1 MKYISIFISL
11 LLAMPV
17 FSQDSTGYSQQ
28 EVIYGRRDGMALTM
42 LVLTPSTANG
52 KAIISLN
59 SGNWVSSNYRTD
71 RLIDKAKPFI
81 KSGYTVFLTMHCS
94 APRYAIPDAIKDVQR
109 AVQYVRHNAAV
120 YHIDSSLIGITGTSS
135 GGHLSLC
142 AGTANDIM
150 NVKSGDPV
158 ERVSSKVQAVAV
170 FCPPTDFLNYGKEG
184 ISPAGQKKLL
194 QELRL
199 LGAFNF
205 TEWDAKKYMY
215 VPVDDEA
222 KKLSIDSL
230 VSPAQMVTADDA
242 PTYMMHGDKD
252 ILVPMQQSKW
262 MEQKLKAAKVP
273 VELSIKEGAGH
284 GWKSMTEDQEHF
296 IRWFDTYLQVKR

>member
-1 MKYISIFISL
+1 MKYISIFVSL
-11 LLAMPV
+11 VLSVPAL
-17 FSQDSTGYSQQ
+17 SQDSTRYTQQ

-42 LVLTPSTANG
+42 LVLTPAAANG

-59 SGNWVSSNYRTD
+59 SGNWVSSYHRMD
-71 RLIDKAKPFI
+71 RMVDKAKPFV
-81 KSGYTVFLTMHCS
+81 KSGYTVFITLHSS
-94 APRYAIPDAIKDVQR
+94 APRYAIPDAIKDVLR
-109 AVQYVRHNAAV
+109 AVQYVRYNAGV
-120 YHIDSSLIGITGTSS
+120 YRVDSSLIGITGTSS

-142 AGTANDIM
+142 AGTANDII
-150 NVKSGDPV
+150 NVSSSDPV

-184 ISPAGQKKLL
+184 VSPAGQKKLL

-199 LGAFNF
+199 LGAFTF
-205 TEWDAKKYMY
+205 TEWDAKKNVYL
-215 VPVDDEA
+215 PVEDET
-222 KKLSIDSL
+222 KRRSIDSL

-252 ILVPMQQSKW
+252 LLVPMQQSKW
-262 MEQKLKAAKVP
+262 MEQKLKAAGIP

-284 GWKSMTEDQEHF
+284 GWKSMTEDQDNF
-296 IRWFDTYLQVKR
+296 IRWFDTYLRVKR